1 MKNAGGSLRLTRERS
16 GPPTRSTVWIIVAML
31 PKPST
36 GLNRSASV
44 YSIDSCTAFL
54 GMTEVSNGAIS

>member
-1 MKNAGGSLRLTRERS
+1 M
-16 GPPTRSTVWIIVAML
+16 WITVAML

-44 YSIDSCTAFL
+44 HSTTYFAAFL
-54 GMTEVSNGAIS
+54 GMTEFSEHAVS